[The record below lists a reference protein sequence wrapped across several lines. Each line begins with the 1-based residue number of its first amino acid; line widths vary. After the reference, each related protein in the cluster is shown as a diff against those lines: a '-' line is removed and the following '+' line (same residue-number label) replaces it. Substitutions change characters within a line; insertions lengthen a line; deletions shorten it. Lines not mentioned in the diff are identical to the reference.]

1 MKVNN
6 NLIFIIAI
14 LATSALAHECN
25 HPAHLA
31 VAMAEIDA
39 AQGMSVITDHHLLQR
54 EQSASNG
61 TYRPL
66 KIFFDLSNLKAGLN
80 KAGLSNRIA
89 FYEKVFE
96 ATGKWWESVLS
107 VNDDRS
113 QVYPKLK
120 QMVDSYCAKEKYLEY
135 FDFTFDGKQSQYDMF
150 IKINLGTDSGNV
162 LAYAGPFARHP
173 ETQRPISGAAFI
185 TKFGDKM
192 TQQNSKPFMYSTD
205 TMIHEFGHIFGF
217 IAWDQYQKQHLGTAN
232 GKIIWKGPKTLALA
246 REYRNCATLEGVPLQ
261 SKNGRVGGHFN
272 EDDLG
277 DELMTPFAANNGGR
291 ASGVTIS
298 LLEDTK
304 WYKGDYTRAEH
315 FTFGKGAGCGGI
327 ADKTCTS
334 PAICNINATGIITS
348 DFKGQGYCRADKNGC
363 ASETK
368 YSNRDCSNGK
378 EWSSSYKTYGFG
390 PTYGGN
396 CAVVKAK
403 LKFKY
408 NGRGPYSMDPI
419 MPVEAECSNDMESY
433 PLTFKKFGY
442 DAQGN
447 KTEKDALVT
456 CTKAGSQTF
465 NGEGGS
471 YTSTV
476 ECADPKTFCTKRF
489 GADNA
494 KSGPLCHKSCA
505 ANGRCQKA
513 GMASGGGDNGGG
525 DNGGD
530 NGGGD
535 NNGGDDNGGGDN
547 GNGEISEKVRKVLK
561 KLENEGYSCKMAPRE
576 VKRQLANYAH
586 FNMKKLAMNNEWAC
600 WCYSDYTRSR
610 EGCPNPV

>member
-31 VAMAEIDA
+31 VHMAEIDA
-39 AQGMSVITDHHLLQR
+39 LQGMSVITDHHLLQR
-54 EQSASNG
+54 EQSASTG

-66 KIFFDLSNLKAGLN
+66 KIFFDLSNLKAGLTD
-80 KAGLSNRIA
+80 AGLSNRIS

-135 FDFTFDGKQSQYDMF
+135 FDFTFDGKQSQYDIF

-173 ETQRPISGAAFI
+173 TTQRPISGAAFI

-246 REYRNCATLEGVPLQ
+246 RKYYNCATLEGVPLQ

-272 EDDLG
+272 EEIMA
-277 DELMTPFAANNGGR
+277 DELMTPYAEQNGGR
-291 ASGVTIS
+291 ASELTIS

-315 FTFGKGAGCGGI
+315 WTTLKGQGCSAVSGG
-327 ADKTCTS
+327 ACPSPSPCT
-334 PAICNINATGIITS
+334 TGGGAIITS
-348 DFKGQGYCRADKNGC
+348 DFKALGSCSKNANGC
-363 ASETK
+363 NIETK
-368 YSNRDCSNGK
+368 YSSRDCTSGK
-378 EWSSSYKTYGFG
+378 SWNIEKYELGH
-390 PTYGGN
+390 TYGGN
-396 CAVVKAK
+396 CTVVKAK
-403 LKFKY
+403 LKFIY
-408 NGRGPYSMDPI
+408 NGRGPYSFGKNGLV
-419 MPVEAECSNDMESY
+419 MPVEASCNNGNSSY
-433 PLTFKKFGY
+433 DLIFKKFDINSSGKKS
-442 DAQGN
+442 G
-447 KTEKDALVT
+447 KDAVVT
-456 CTKAGSQTF
+456 CKEAGQHSF
-465 NGEGGS
+465 NTANANYKSE
-471 YTSTV
+471 V
-476 ECADPKTFCTKRF
+476 ECFDPKTFCTSRF
-489 GADNA
+489 GADDA
-494 KSGPLCHKSCA
+494 QSGPLCDSSCA

-513 GMASGGGDNGGG
+513 GMASGGGDNGGD

-530 NGGGD
+530 DDGNDGGND
-535 NNGGDDNGGGDN
+535 GGDDGGNDGGDDGGDDGAN
-547 GNGEISEKVRKVLK
+547 DGDDGNDGDDA
-561 KLENEGYSCKMAPRE
+561 GGDDGGDAGGD
-576 VKRQLANYAH
+576 AGGDDGGDA
-586 FNMKKLAMNNEWAC
+586 
-600 WCYSDYTRSR
+600 
-610 EGCPNPV
+610 

>member
-173 ETQRPISGAAFI
+173 TTQRPISGAAFI

-246 REYRNCATLEGVPLQ
+246 RKYYNCATLEGVPLQ

-272 EDDLG
+272 EDIMA
-277 DELMTPFAANNGGR
+277 DELMTPYAEQNGGR
-291 ASGVTIS
+291 ASELTIS

-315 FTFGKGAGCGGI
+315 WTYLKGQGCSAVSGTACPSPSPCKAGT
-327 ADKTCTS
+327 K
-334 PAICNINATGIITS
+334 NFITS
-348 DFKGQGYCRADKNGC
+348 DFKGVGLCTANQQGCTK
-363 ASETK
+363 EIK
-368 YSNRDCSNGK
+368 YSNRNCENSKIWNANFNK
-378 EWSSSYKTYGFG
+378 YGLG
-390 PTYGGN
+390 PSYGGN
-396 CAVVKAK
+396 CAVVKANF
-403 LKFKY
+403 KFKY
-408 NGRGPYSMDPI
+408 NGRGPYHWNDVV
-419 MPVEAECSNDMESY
+419 MPVEAECNNQNSSY
-433 PLTFKKFGY
+433 NLKFKQFAL
-442 DAQGN
+442 DSQGN
-447 KTEKDALVT
+447 STGFDALVT
-456 CTKAGSQTF
+456 CHKAGQQVF
-465 NGEGGS
+465 N
-471 YTSTV
+471 
-476 ECADPKTFCTKRF
+476 
-489 GADNA
+489 NA
-494 KSGPLCHKSCA
+494 
-505 ANGRCQKA
+505 N
-513 GMASGGGDNGGG
+513 
-525 DNGGD
+525 
-530 NGGGD
+530 
-535 NNGGDDNGGGDN
+535 
-547 GNGEISEKVRKVLK
+547 SEMLQ
-561 KLENEGYSCKMAPRE
+561 
-576 VKRQLANYAH
+576 QLY
-586 FNMKKLAMNNEWAC
+586 
-600 WCYSDYTRSR
+600 
-610 EGCPNPV
+610 